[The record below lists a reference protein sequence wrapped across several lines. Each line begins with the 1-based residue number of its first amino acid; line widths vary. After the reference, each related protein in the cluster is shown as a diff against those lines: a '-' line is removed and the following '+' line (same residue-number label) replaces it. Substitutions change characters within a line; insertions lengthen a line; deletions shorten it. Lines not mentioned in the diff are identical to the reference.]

1 MCVPT
6 VWTTHV
12 ETVVQLVRKTP
23 DAYIDITVDMDELD
37 LTASETKATYQEIKE
52 YIKEKYGVKV
62 SSLYIAQTKQKHGI
76 IERENYNMAKSE
88 NVKQPQCP
96 LEKEK
101 LIEEALRYFK
111 MIS

>member
-1 MCVPT
+1 M
-6 VWTTHV
+6 
-12 ETVVQLVRKTP
+12 
-23 DAYIDITVDMDELD
+23 
-37 LTASETKATYQEIKE
+37 
-52 YIKEKYGVKV
+52 KV

-111 MIS
+111 VIS